1 MICRTRI
8 ILLVILLAAFVP
20 QAFAKDAITLD
31 NYHKARKVV
40 VEALEEMG
48 GMDVLDRARG
58 IALKGEG
65 TYDLSARL
73 QGMHPDIDE
82 PVPITEW
89 LVMTTDGRLAYESD
103 TLVNSDAAE
112 HLRYVYDVGQPM
124 LFMDLINRRA
134 FWDAGPGL
142 EDQLSRYARIVPHV
156 LMTEALNSSSLR
168 YLGWEGEH
176 VLSFTLVSGETLTI
190 TIKGARLHK
199 VEYLLDM
206 PLLGDAAVRWTYDRY
221 VRVDDLGAYPSRL
234 TVHLADRLLKDIRY
248 TDIRT
253 NVGDHALWSTP
264 EDIEIPKPPKL
275 AGAAAAQVKAPE
287 VRKIA
292 EGVYDIPNL
301 RAGFHVLIVEFDNYL
316 LLVDAPS
323 GWYEMQQLPAMNW
336 ASGETSGS
344 VGQRFYDTVTERFP
358 DKPVRYVALTHWHS
372 DHLGGIRPFIAAGAS
387 LIVTPVTRDTIAK
400 VARARFSLEPDGLLL
415 EEPPR
420 FMVVDGELTLNER
433 GRRVKFMDVGENPH
447 AAGMLVVWLPQ
458 EQILYQS
465 DLFEPVSK
473 SFPAKERIPVMRWFV
488 NWLDESGLK
497 PETILAIHGAG
508 PVTQDQLAEMRALN
522 ELAASLQTTSS
533 P

>member
-1 MICRTRI
+1 M
-8 ILLVILLAAFVP
+8 ILLVILLAALAP

-31 NYHKARKVV
+31 NYRKARKAVA
-40 VEALEEMG
+40 EALEESG
-48 GMDVLDRARG
+48 GMEVLDRARG

-65 TYDLSARL
+65 TYDLSVRL
-73 QGMHPDIDE
+73 QGLHPDINE

-89 LVMTTDGRLAYESD
+89 LVMSTDGRLAYESD
-103 TLVNSDAAE
+103 MLVNSDAVE
-112 HLRYVYDVGQPM
+112 HIRYIYDAGQPT
-124 LFMDLINRRA
+124 LILDLINRGA

-142 EDQLSRYARIVPHV
+142 EEQAGRYARMVPHV
-156 LMTEALNSSSLR
+156 VLTEAYNSPSLR
-168 YLGWEGEH
+168 YLGWGGEH
-176 VLSFTLVSGETLTI
+176 VVSFTLASGETLTV
-190 TIKGARLHK
+190 TIKSARLRK

-221 VRVDDLGAYPSRL
+221 VRVDNLGAYPSHV

-248 TDIRT
+248 TDIQT
-253 NVGDHALWSTP
+253 NIGDHPLWSVP
-264 EDIEIPKPPKL
+264 EDIEIPKQPKL
-275 AGAAAAQVKAPE
+275 ASATEAETTAPG
-287 VRKIA
+287 VRQIA
-292 EGVYDIPNL
+292 EGVYDIPDL

-344 VGQRFYDTVTERFP
+344 IGQRFYDTVTRHFP
-358 DKPVRYVALTHWHS
+358 GKPVRYVALTHWHS

-387 LIVTPVTRDTIAK
+387 LIVSPVTRDVIMN
-400 VARARFSLEPDGLLL
+400 VARARFTLEPDGLPL
-415 EEPPR
+415 EKTPQ

-433 GRRVKFMDVGENPH
+433 GRRVKFIDVGDNPH
-447 AAGMLVVWLPQ
+447 AAGMLVVWLPA

-465 DLFEPVSK
+465 DLFEPRSRG
-473 SFPAKERIPVMRWFV
+473 FPAKQHIPVMRWFV
-488 NWLDESGLK
+488 NWLDESALQ
-497 PETILAIHGAG
+497 PETILAMHGAG
-508 PVTQDQLAEMRALN
+508 KVTPDQLSEMRVLN

>member
-1 MICRTRI
+1 M
-8 ILLVILLAAFVP
+8 ILLVILLTALAP

-31 NYHKARKVV
+31 NYRKARKAVA
-40 VEALEEMG
+40 EALEESG
-48 GMDVLDRARG
+48 GMEVLDRARG

-65 TYDLSARL
+65 TYDLSVRL
-73 QGMHPDIDE
+73 QGLHPDINE

-89 LVMTTDGRLAYESD
+89 LVMSTDGRLAYESD
-103 TLVNSDAAE
+103 MLVNSDAVE
-112 HLRYVYDVGQPM
+112 HIRYIYDAGQPT
-124 LFMDLINRRA
+124 LILDLINRGA

-142 EDQLSRYARIVPHV
+142 EEQAGRYARMVPHV
-156 LMTEALNSSSLR
+156 VLTEAYNSPSLR
-168 YLGWEGEH
+168 YLGWGGEH
-176 VLSFTLVSGETLTI
+176 VVSFTLASGETLTV
-190 TIKGARLHK
+190 TIKSARLRK

-221 VRVDDLGAYPSRL
+221 VRVDNLGAYPSHV

-248 TDIRT
+248 TDIQT
-253 NVGDHALWSTP
+253 NIGDHPLWSVP
-264 EDIEIPKPPKL
+264 EDIEIPKQPKL
-275 AGAAAAQVKAPE
+275 ASATEAETTAPG
-287 VRKIA
+287 VRQIA
-292 EGVYDIPNL
+292 EGVYDIPDL

-344 VGQRFYDTVTERFP
+344 IGQRFYDTVTRHFSG
-358 DKPVRYVALTHWHS
+358 KPVRYVALTHWHS

-387 LIVTPVTRDTIAK
+387 LIVSPVTRDVIMN
-400 VARARFSLEPDGLLL
+400 VARARFTLEPDGLPL
-415 EEPPR
+415 EKTPQ

-433 GRRVKFMDVGENPH
+433 GRRVKFIDVGDNPH
-447 AAGMLVVWLPQ
+447 AAGMLVVWLPA

-465 DLFEPVSK
+465 DLFEPRSRG
-473 SFPAKERIPVMRWFV
+473 FPAKQHIPVMRWFV
-488 NWLDESGLK
+488 NWLDESALQ
-497 PETILAIHGAG
+497 PETILAMHGAG
-508 PVTQDQLAEMRALN
+508 KVTPDQLSEMRVLN